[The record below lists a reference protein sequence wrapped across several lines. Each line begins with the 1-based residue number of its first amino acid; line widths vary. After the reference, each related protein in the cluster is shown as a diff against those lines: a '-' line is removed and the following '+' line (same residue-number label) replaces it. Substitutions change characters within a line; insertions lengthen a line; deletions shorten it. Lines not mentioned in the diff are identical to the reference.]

1 MKRLLLYSLL
11 SYWTL
16 LSGANSQDRRVSKA
30 FNELD
35 DQLLSAPKPFYCLA
49 EHSIG
54 ALGLGVTNR
63 GTFGDYYLKAPERF
77 ELCHFGEFN
86 TASGEYPR
94 GSGVGYLSAATLWI
108 GAVIGRDTLVSTSF
122 DGWFLEGGRSIEG
135 EMHPD
140 AAPNG
145 AIAERGTLHSGG
157 IQDNA
162 VSEQDFIAVYTDTLV
177 GLPGMVPD
185 YLSGRMHV
193 PLGLKVEQKSYAWSV
208 GYADDFVLFEII
220 LENIGQDLIDEIY
233 VGWVGSPA
241 AYYSSVEWFGTSED
255 G

>member
-162 VSEQDFIAVYTDTLV
+162 VSLSYTSSPSTTDTLV

-185 YLSGRMHV
+185 YLSVLMHV
-193 PLGLKVEQKSYAWSV
+193 PLGLKVEQRTLHAWS
-208 GYADDFVLFEII
+208 
-220 LENIGQDLIDEIY
+220 
-233 VGWVGSPA
+233 
-241 AYYSSVEWFGTSED
+241 
-255 G
+255 